1 MKTQR
6 GDLPRRLDTPDP
18 AVRFYLFHGADEA
31 SSRSHAKRLLK
42 ALDAEKEALDGASLK
57 SDPARLADEANAL
70 SMFGG
75 RKALWIEPASDEI
88 ASALEALFD
97 APGAEHPTIA
107 VAGALRK
114 TSKLLKLAEASPH
127 ALAHV
132 SYAPEG
138 REFEAIIEQLCRDA
152 GLAPEPGVVARIAGM
167 TVNNRELAQQE
178 IAKFALYHG
187 AGEGEPKA
195 LSDADIDRLG
205 AGSDDTEF
213 LGLGDRA
220 MVGDIAGVQRGVDAM
235 SANGSEAITILRAMQ
250 RRIVMLAPMQ
260 ARVAGGEPASAVI
273 ASMGRALFWKDKP
286 LVTEMLLRWPASR
299 LARLGERVTD
309 LERKLM
315 FKNWPAK
322 AAIGE
327 ELLAIA
333 RTAQSS
339 RRR

>member
-6 GDLPRRLDTPDP
+6 GDIPRRLDTPDP
-18 AVRFYLFHGADEA
+18 AIRLYLFHGADET
-31 SSRSHAKRLLK
+31 SSRSHATHLLK
-42 ALDAEKEALDGASLK
+42 ALDAEKDVIDGSAIK
-57 SDPARLADEANAL
+57 SDPARLADDANAL

-75 RKALWIEPASDEI
+75 KKAIWIEPAGEEI
-88 ASALEALFD
+88 LGGVEALFD
-97 APGAEHPTIA
+97 ASGAEHPVI
-107 VAGALRK
+107 VIAGALRK
-114 TSKLLKLAEASPH
+114 TSKLLKIAEASPH

-138 REFEAIIEQLCRDA
+138 REFESIIDQLCSDH
-152 GLAPEPGVVARIAGM
+152 GLAPAPGVVSRIAGM
-167 TVNNRELAQQE
+167 TANNRELARQE
-178 IAKFALYHG
+178 VEKYALYLEAGEGKPVSLNDDTIDKLGAG
-187 AGEGEPKA
+187 AGESA
-195 LSDADIDRLG
+195 
-205 AGSDDTEF
+205 F

-220 MVGDIAGVQRGVDAM
+220 MIGDISGVQKGVDGM

-260 ARVAGGEPASAVI
+260 ARVAEGEPPSAVI
-273 ASMGRALFWKDKP
+273 SSMGRALFWKDKP
-286 LVTEMLLRWPASR
+286 LVTEMLMRWPAPR

-315 FKNWPAK
+315 FANLPAK

-333 RTAQSS
+333 RTAQAA